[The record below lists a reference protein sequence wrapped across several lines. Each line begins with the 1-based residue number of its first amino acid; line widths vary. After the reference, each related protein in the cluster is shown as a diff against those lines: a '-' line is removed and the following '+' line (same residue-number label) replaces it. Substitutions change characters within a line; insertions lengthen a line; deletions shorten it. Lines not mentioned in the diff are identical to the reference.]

1 MLICHLL
8 SMRRRL
14 DLAGLIH
21 SIHCSITEAYACT
34 WTNIGATGSLC
45 PGGIEQLISFR
56 ATYGEGF

>member
-1 MLICHLL
+1 
-8 SMRRRL
+8 MRRRP

-45 PGGIEQLISFR
+45 PGGIEQLMSFR